1 MAANSLGR
9 WLGLVVI
16 LGWVSAASAAESG
29 GAADAAPAVENNVTQ
44 GALRIVQKDGGI
56 VECPL
61 KHTDVQADIA
71 GFVARVKVTQTFHNP
86 TKEKIEAVYVFPLPH
101 ESAVDDMTM
110 VIGERKITG
119 VIKRRAEARSIY
131 EQALLAGQT
140 AALLEQ
146 ERPNIFTQSV
156 GNIEPGQEVR
166 IEISYVDVLRYDMGT
181 YEFAFPM
188 VRSEERRVGNG

>member
-86 TKEKIEAVYVFPLPH
+86 TKEKIEAV
-101 ESAVDDMTM
+101 
-110 VIGERKITG
+110 
-119 VIKRRAEARSIY
+119 
-131 EQALLAGQT
+131 
-140 AALLEQ
+140 
-146 ERPNIFTQSV
+146 
-156 GNIEPGQEVR
+156 
-166 IEISYVDVLRYDMGT
+166 
-181 YEFAFPM
+181 
-188 VRSEERRVGNG
+188 RSEERRVGKECRCRRGPYVEKREGQK